1 MFSFRLNF
9 NRFVSNGKRDDRSYS
24 LPLGTGPAY
33 SSGRNSTASN
43 ISSIVHDP
51 SPSPHLDSTAACEY
65 LSYAFFTFFPLTFS
79 QNYSHLFQNLIVKI
93 RKFLFTQKKKNFFI
107 AVDFLWQ
114 IFFSL
119 PSIIQIPSL
128 PANFSPFFKI
138 YLLIEFV
145 SSPVFFPLKKKLTTA
160 DQS

>member
-51 SPSPHLDSTAACEY
+51 SPSPQLDSTAACEY
-65 LSYAFFTFFPLTFS
+65 ISYAFFHIFS
-79 QNYSHLFQNLIVKI
+79 TYFLQNYSHLFQNLIVKI
-93 RKFLFTQKKKNFFI
+93 RNFPFTQKRDFFLLLSI
-107 AVDFLWQ
+107 FNDRFF
-114 IFFSL
+114 FFSTL
-119 PSIIQIPSL
+119 NNSNSFFACQFLSI
-128 PANFSPFFKI
+128 FSKFICCLNLFHLLFFS
-138 YLLIEFV
+138 F
-145 SSPVFFPLKKKLTTA
+145 KKKY
-160 DQS
+160 

>member
-51 SPSPHLDSTAACEY
+51 SPSPQLDSTAACEY
-65 LSYAFFTFFPLTFS
+65 ISYAFFHIFS
-79 QNYSHLFQNLIVKI
+79 TYFLQNYSHLFQNLIVKI
-93 RKFLFTQKKKNFFI
+93 RNFPFTQKRDFFLLLSI
-107 AVDFLWQ
+107 FNDRF
-114 IFFSL
+114 FFSL

-128 PANFSPFFKI
+128 PANFSPFFQN
-138 YLLIEFV
+138 LSV
-145 SSPVFFPLKKKLTTA
+145 V
-160 DQS
+160 